1 VLYLIRELED
11 EKRIPS
17 LPVIVDS
24 PMALQAIQV
33 YSRWTEEHDEEYAS
47 ILARKI
53 HPLKTDRI
61 RFVSTRE
68 KSKRINNIKGARII
82 ISFSGMLTGGR
93 VLHHAIRILPNED
106 ATIVFVGYQA
116 SGTRGRQ
123 IVEGAREVKI
133 MKQVVPVR
141 CHVEVV
147 EGFSAHADWKGVLR
161 WLEGTTVT
169 TEKSVYDSRRTRSI
183 VGNGRA
189 NKRKIC
195 MGSYNTAIRT
205 NNTA

>member
-1 VLYLIRELED
+1 
-11 EKRIPS
+11 
-17 LPVIVDS
+17 VIVDS

-61 RFVSTRE
+61 RFVSTPE

-161 WLEGTTVT
+161 
-169 TEKSVYDSRRTRSI
+169 
-183 VGNGRA
+183 
-189 NKRKIC
+189 
-195 MGSYNTAIRT
+195 
-205 NNTA
+205 